1 MKKKQQ
7 RTQLLLILFG
17 LLLIFGTYF
26 YYPYV
31 IKENQFF
38 KSKTVEKESE
48 QTEDEQTSTFQDVEY
63 KGFYDFDK
71 PFIVKSEKAIMSN
84 EEPDIIYMSN
94 MHVTLYLNDGRVV
107 EIFSDK
113 GKYNKITYDCFF
125 QQNVKAI
132 DGETTILSDNL
143 DLLATKN
150 TVTIYNNVYLDYI
163 SGSLKADKI
172 NYDFDTKYFKVSM
185 YDERKIELNIIK

>member
-1 MKKKQQ
+1 
-7 RTQLLLILFG
+7 
-17 LLLIFGTYF
+17 
-26 YYPYV
+26 
-31 IKENQFF
+31 
-38 KSKTVEKESE
+38 
-48 QTEDEQTSTFQDVEY
+48 
-63 KGFYDFDK
+63 
-71 PFIVKSEKAIMSN
+71 MS
-84 EEPDIIYMSN
+84 I

-132 DGETTILSDNL
+132 EGETTILSDNL